1 MMGILLSF
9 LKNLIWIGFSLIE
22 SIMFTLAFN
31 FLAPNVNTIYLATST
46 WKLPFTHVQ
55 YWHVFAFFI
64 VIHYIGQFIQNIT
77 PKIVSINNS
86 NKTNEES

>member
-1 MMGILLSF
+1 MGILLSF

-31 FLAPNVNTIYLATST
+31 FLAPKINEIYLMSLS
-46 WKLPFTHVQ
+46 WKLPFVHVG

-64 VIHYIGQFIQNIT
+64 VIHYLGQFIQNIT
-77 PKIVSINNS
+77 PKIISINNS
-86 NKTNEES
+86 NKNDKEN